1 MKRTRFA
8 ASSLV
13 RPRSG
18 LAWPVRAWRAVWAV
32 SPLFSRY
39 KYPPSRWISHYPPSF
54 LFSSLPPLALSLAPS
69 AICASLPGSP
79 SPIALSQ
86 PYTRQFA
93 GDRLHIDP
101 WPSILSSSHLPIFVL
116 LTCPVR
122 PKAPSHSLLSLLISP
137 HCCCSSAQTEDGSI
151 SG

>member
-1 MKRTRFA
+1 MRLPA
-8 ASSLV
+8 W
-13 RPRSG
+13 SG
-18 LAWPVRAWRAVWAV
+18 PVQVWRG
-32 SPLFSRY
+32 LFGHGA
-39 KYPPSRWISHYPPSF
+39 PCGPSRRFSQGINTLRLAGFPIILHLSF
-54 LFSSLPPLALSLAPS
+54 SLPFPPLALSLAPS